1 MFLTWKQCAVSGCRS
16 FISECKWEQI
26 SLTRN
31 SRSLFSLV
39 PSRHS
44 RQHLCC
50 HFAFAVLPMS
60 AVAAVWTRPTPRS
73 SGKITCVIPKLGL
86 ALRFFIYRQCGQ
98 YCHNLFSFGNW
109 SLTWNTASIQHYR
122 CRSYMFRHGTW
133 GIWQTWAERLSLCY
147 LPYGVK
153 RSVVHT
159 VLVYQYL
166 TLFTCKNFR
175 AVYRYQT
182 NRQGSLLL
190 GVSEGGIQS
199 CLLFERSLKHQKRSF
214 GGHVTVNLSIIGLNH
229 PEISS

>member
-1 MFLTWKQCAVSGCRS
+1 MFLTWKERAVSGCRS

-44 RQHLCC
+44 RRHQCC

-73 SGKITCVIPKLGL
+73 SEKITCVIPKLGL

-122 CRSYMFRHGTW
+122 CRSSMFRHGTW
-133 GIWQTWAERLSLCY
+133 GVWQTWGLSRKAFPLLSSIWSKKICSSY
-147 LPYGVK
+147 SISVSVPY
-153 RSVVHT
+153 SFH
-159 VLVYQYL
+159 L
-166 TLFTCKNFR
+166 
-175 AVYRYQT
+175 
-182 NRQGSLLL
+182 
-190 GVSEGGIQS
+190 
-199 CLLFERSLKHQKRSF
+199 QKF
-214 GGHVTVNLSIIGLNH
+214 
-229 PEISS
+229 